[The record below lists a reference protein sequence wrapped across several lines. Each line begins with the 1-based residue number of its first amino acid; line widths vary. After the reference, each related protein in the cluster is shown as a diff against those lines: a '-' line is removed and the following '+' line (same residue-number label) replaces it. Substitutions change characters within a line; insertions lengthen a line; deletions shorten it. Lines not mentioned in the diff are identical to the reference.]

1 MTVTARQ
8 VPASTP
14 ADVLLLPL
22 ACGACGG
29 QRLRQRSHGEGGTRR
44 TWTGRCASCGTDT
57 VVVVDTIT
65 IRPGGRSFE
74 A

>member
-8 VPASTP
+8 VPATTP

-44 TWTGRCASCGTDT
+44 TWTGRCECGAETT
-57 VVVVDTIT
+57 VVVDTVT
-65 IRPGGRSFE
+65 LYTDRSYE
-74 A
+74 